1 MKVIIVEDEGI
12 TRQWIKKKIEE
23 LNMGFQV
30 DGIFSNG
37 CQALEYLKDNEID
50 VVITDIQMP
59 VMDGLELLEQI
70 QKMKN
75 QPYKVILSAYDEF
88 CYARRAM
95 KLGAQEFVLKPE
107 ITEENLQ
114 QILEEARKFQNQ
126 KNLKK
131 QKKYNSIIE
140 PEAFLQ
146 QLADQSGSQND
157 EELMGLLAQQGIFLT
172 SAKIIMANIFFE
184 GKVQKSLVL
193 ELLNLFLEQEQAGG
207 VALACNQQE
216 FVMLYSCEDY
226 EAGVGKMQRLR
237 ETLTNHIGAEVYMGV
252 SSRRQQ
258 AGLGELYRQALLA
271 SENRRFFSVPD
282 CQAYENMRIMTGGK
296 SMKFC
301 FFQEVKQ
308 ITSDLGQKRY
318 REAEAAVKQLLKE
331 IKESSYLYPDYVR
344 TICNEFL
351 AAYLQELWKYDLTAE
366 EKEKIKI
373 MEGLFEQAAANFKI
387 LEKEVARVVEPVTRF
402 LEDKAKVSGYS
413 TPVQK
418 IVNYVEDHYGER
430 ISLAQISEFIYL
442 SQSYV
447 STLFKKETGKKFS
460 NYLQEVRIKKSSEM
474 LLDTRLSIQ
483 EIAVRSGFF
492 DTAHFS
498 HVFKE
503 YYGLSP
509 LEYRK
514 AKNST
519 KT

>member
-131 QKKYNSIIE
+131 QKEYNSIIE

-237 ETLTNHIGAEVYMGV
+237 ETLANHIGAEAYMGV

-271 SENRRFFSVPD
+271 SENRRFFSAPD
-282 CQAYENMRIMTGGK
+282 CQTYENMRIMTGGK
-296 SMKFC
+296 SMEFC

-373 MEGLFEQAAANFKI
+373 MEGLFEQAAANFKT
-387 LEKEVARVVEPVTRF
+387 LEKEVARVVKPVTRF